1 MAILI
6 IMIIFFFFGYQ
17 LGKAITF
24 DKIIREEIKEND
36 KSKS

>member
-17 LGKAITF
+17 LGKAVMF
-24 DKIIREEIKEND
+24 DEIIKEEIKKND
-36 KSKS
+36 EG